1 MLAAMHKDGL
11 ITLPKPLRK
20 HNRAGPITFGPDTGP
35 PPEPSPGTLDEAR
48 PLHLCIVLGG
58 TPQTRRWN
66 EFIARYHDPGHKTLA
81 GAQMRYIVHDRR
93 GRLLALLGFST
104 AARHAATPRG
114 RRAHITTDRLVCCIL
129 GYACLICRFGSRG
142 RPELFGARGGERSE
156 PERAPN
162 RDGGRTV
169 TGLAVRG
176 R

>member
-1 MLAAMHKDGL
+1 MAAL
-11 ITLPKPLRK
+11 KPHVQPTVLVCNEVG
-20 HNRAGPITFGPDTGP
+20 HLSYGSDDANVLYHVVD
-35 PPEPSPGTLDEAR
+35 AR
-48 PLHLCIVLGG
+48 SV
-58 TPQTRRWN
+58 QRRS
-66 EFIARYHDPGHKTLA
+66 
-81 GAQMRYIVHDRR
+81 M
-93 GRLLALLGFST
+93 
-104 AARHAATPRG
+104 
-114 RRAHITTDRLVCCIL
+114 LVCCIL